1 MLGRPSEYDPAYCER
16 VIDWGMQGK
25 SLTWMAAQLD
35 ISRECIYEWARV
47 HPDFSDAI
55 SRAKARAQAWWE
67 DKGETGMVAPG
78 FNAGIWTKSMA
89 ARFPEDW
96 REKSETA
103 LTGAG
108 GGAIQQALTVEF
120 VKADESSVPGV
131 G

>member
-1 MLGRPSEYDPAYCER
+1 MARPTEYDPAYCEQ
-16 VIDWGMQGK
+16 VLGWGAQGK
-25 SLTWMAAQLD
+25 SITWMAAQLD
-35 ISRECIYEWARV
+35 VSRECIYEWMRV
-47 HPDFSDAI
+47 HPEFSDAI
-55 SRAKARAQAWWE
+55 SRAKAKAQAWWE

-89 ARFPEDW
+89 ARFPDDW

>member
-1 MLGRPSEYDPAYCER
+1 MARPTDYDPAYCEQ
-16 VIDWGMQGK
+16 VLGWGAQGK
-25 SLTWMAAQLD
+25 SITWMAAQLD
-35 ISRECIYEWARV
+35 VSRECIYEWMRV
-47 HPDFSDAI
+47 HPEFSDAI
-55 SRAKARAQAWWE
+55 SRAKAKAQAWWE

>member
-1 MLGRPSEYDPAYCER
+1 MARPTEYDPAYCEQ
-16 VIDWGMQGK
+16 VLGWGAQGK
-25 SLTWMAAQLD
+25 SITWIAAQLD
-35 ISRECIYEWARV
+35 VSRECIYEWMRV
-47 HPDFSDAI
+47 HPEFSDAI
-55 SRAKARAQAWWE
+55 SRAKAKAQAWWE

-89 ARFPEDW
+89 ARFPDDW